1 MSLDLTQINAVISD
15 MDGVLWRGDHVL
27 PQVVEFFNFLRRENI
42 PFALAT
48 NNSGK
53 HPLTYV
59 KRLEEIGIPNVEP
72 WQIITSGTAT
82 ASYLQTQYGEGTPIY
97 LIGMPGLA
105 DVMLEANFVLQAED
119 AAAVVA
125 GIDFSF
131 NYDKALTATHLIR
144 NGAAFVGTNGDL
156 TFPNPRGLSPGAGS
170 ILAMLEAATDIKPV
184 VIGKPEFAMFEVAL
198 RRLGTEAGHTLMI
211 GDRLNTDISGGKHAG
226 LKTAFVLTGVHT
238 TNDADTLRIWPDETF
253 SGLGH
258 LLSTW
263 QNA

>member
-1 MSLDLTQINAVISD
+1 MPLDLTRINAVISD

-59 KRLEEIGIPNVEP
+59 KRLTEIGIPNVEP

-82 ASYLQTQYGEGTPIY
+82 ASYLQSKYPTGVPIY
-97 LIGMPGLA
+97 MVGMPGLG
-105 DVMLEANFVLQAED
+105 DVLTEAGFVLQEED
-119 AAAVVA
+119 AAAVVS
-125 GIDFSF
+125 GIDFNF
-131 NYDKALTATHLIR
+131 TYEKALKATLLIR
-144 NGAAFVGTNGDL
+144 GGAAFVGTNGDL
-156 TFPNPRGLSPGAGS
+156 TFPNPAGLSPGAGS
-170 ILAMLEAATDIKPV
+170 ILAMIEAATDVKPT
-184 VIGKPEFAMFEVAL
+184 VIGKPEKAMFEVAL
-198 RRLGTEAGHTLMI
+198 HRLDTDPAHCLMI
-211 GDRLNTDISGGKHAG
+211 GDRLNTDISGGKNAG
-226 LKTAFVLTGVHT
+226 LNTAFVLTGVHT
-238 TNDADTLRIWPDETF
+238 SDDADRLKIHPDETY